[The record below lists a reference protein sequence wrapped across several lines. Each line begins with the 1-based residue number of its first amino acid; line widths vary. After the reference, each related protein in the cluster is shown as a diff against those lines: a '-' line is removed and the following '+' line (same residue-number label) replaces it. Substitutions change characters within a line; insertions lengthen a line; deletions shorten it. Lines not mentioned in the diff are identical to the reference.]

1 MPNTFAPRAFADV
14 IKDRTERLRVQH
26 DGPKAE
32 IKEWH
37 AMVDLLNEDATA
49 SFLGHY
55 NRAEQIPD
63 VIDLRDGSESPDEDM

>member
-1 MPNTFAPRAFADV
+1 
-14 IKDRTERLRVQH
+14 VQH